1 MADFPET
8 DSLTV
13 IHFRNGNRIEIPDR
27 IDKNILEMDDGIIVL
42 DYEYRGKKYK
52 ASFEKE
58 DVLYTIE
65 RA

>member
-1 MADFPET
+1 MADSTEKDF
-8 DSLTV
+8 LTA
-13 IHFRNGNRIEIPDR
+13 IHFRNGDSIHIPDR
-27 IDKNILEMDDGIIVL
+27 FDKNILEMDDGIIVL

-65 RA
+65 QV

>member
-13 IHFRNGNRIEIPDR
+13 IHFRNGNRIEIPSRFDEN
-27 IDKNILEMDDGIIVL
+27 IFEMSGDIVILE
-42 DYEYRGKKYK
+42 YEYRGKHYK
-52 ASFEKE
+52 TSFEKE

-65 RA
+65 QV